1 MFNDEDEMRDIIICW
16 LKDNGLNAKKSI
28 YVKTFEIDIAA
39 VGRKK
44 LGKGSFDPHK
54 DSLTYAF
61 EAKIA
66 TTKKLAKEVVEQAII
81 RLLAVDYVYIVVPRE
96 SEIWINSTK
105 KGTTKPP
112 EIIKRYIS
120 GSYSKKIGL
129 ISVTPSGE
137 VNVVKVAQRSGL
149 VINELRDLVINRLKI
164 NAFPGLRPNLNDN
177 SINF

>member
-1 MFNDEDEMRDIIICW
+1 MFNDEDEIRDIIMCW
-16 LKDNGLNAKKSI
+16 LRDNELNAKKSI
-28 YVKTFEIDIAA
+28 YVKTFEIDIVA

-44 LGKGSFDPHK
+44 LSKRSFEPHK
-54 DSLTYAF
+54 GVLTYAF

-105 KGTTKPP
+105 KGTIKPP
-112 EIIKRYIS
+112 EIIRMYIS
-120 GSYSKKIGL
+120 GPYSKKIGL

-137 VNVVKVAQRSGL
+137 INVVKVAQPSGL
-149 VINELRDLVINRLKI
+149 VINELRDFVINRLKT
-164 NAFPGLRPNLNDN
+164 GRTVK
-177 SINF
+177 